1 MEERNPLV
9 IATVGLFKV
18 IKCVFLVLAWS
29 IILLCVFTKN
39 R

>member
-9 IATVGLFKV
+9 IAAVGLFKV
-18 IKCVFLVLAWS
+18 IKCVLLVFAWC

-39 R
+39 K